1 MPAGKGRFIVGA
13 KGTHGCD
20 GYPVV
25 GGEGKVHGCHPT
37 RAAAVQQQS
46 AIYAA
51 QAREAKKSSEST
63 WTGFFYPE
71 LTKATDIMTAQPEME
86 SESEN
91 QGYQGC
97 GCETCKA
104 LNVDCPDCPVC
115 RQGDANDA
123 DMEDKGMKIPSPVTT
138 PVNNTEITT
147 IKRDYSTSARERMA
161 ESDQAMPDG
170 SFPIANASDLRNAI
184 QSVGRAKDYNAA
196 KQHIIRRARALGL
209 VDQLPEDWK
218 KNVRKTNWGGSVF
231 DLNPFVK

>member
-1 MPAGKGRFIVGA
+1 MPAGKGRFTVGA

-37 RAAAVQQQS
+37 RAAAIQQQS

-51 QAREAKKSSEST
+51 QAKETKKSNETT

-71 LTKATDIMTAQPEME
+71 LTKAAEIMPMQAETEMETE
-86 SESEN
+86 SESE
-91 QGYQGC
+91 GYKGC

-115 RQGDANDA
+115 RQE
-123 DMEDKGMKIPSPVTT
+123 DMPEPENEAM
-138 PVNNTEITT
+138 
-147 IKRDYSTSARERMA
+147 KRDYSTRARERMA
-161 ESDQAMPDG
+161 ESNQAMPDG
-170 SFPIANASDLRNAI
+170 SFPIANASDLRNAV

>member
-1 MPAGKGRFIVGA
+1 MNTKRIIYRMINEALGVPEGLLETAEQLYDKIFSKLKGL
-13 KGTHGCD
+13 KKL
-20 GYPVV
+20 
-25 GGEGKVHGCHPT
+25 EG
-37 RAAAVQQQS
+37 
-46 AIYAA
+46 
-51 QAREAKKSSEST
+51 
-63 WTGFFYPE
+63 
-71 LTKATDIMTAQPEME
+71 
-86 SESEN
+86 N
-91 QGYQGC
+91 
-97 GCETCKA
+97 
-104 LNVDCPDCPVC
+104 
-115 RQGDANDA
+115 
-123 DMEDKGMKIPSPVTT
+123 EDKGMKVPAPITT

-170 SFPIANASDLRNAI
+170 SFPIANESDLRNAI

>member
-1 MPAGKGRFIVGA
+1 MPAGKGRFIIGA

-37 RAAAVQQQS
+37 REAAMQQQA
-46 AIYAA
+46 AIYAS
-51 QAREAKKSSEST
+51 QAREAKKSSEAT
-63 WTGFFYPE
+63 WSGFFYSNM
-71 LTKATDIMTAQPEME
+71 TKQDIVPAVQEME
-86 SESEN
+86 TESEN
-91 QGYQGC
+91 DGYDNC

-104 LNVDCPDCPVC
+104 LNVPCEKCPVC
-115 RQGDANDA
+115 SQE
-123 DMEDKGMKIPSPVTT
+123 MDKGVHAHNVEK
-138 PVNNTEITT
+138 
-147 IKRDYSTSARERMA
+147 KDYPAKARERMA
-161 ESDQAMPDG
+161 SEGQAMPDG

-218 KNVRKTNWGGSVF
+218 KSVRKTEWGGSVF